1 MRKKMLAGIV
11 AGALMVGMGFGV
23 LEGQAQ
29 AADKNVQNGQP
40 CPPPPMMRGPRG
52 GQPPMRQMSA
62 DDVAKQ
68 INKTFGVS
76 EKEVK
81 AAIDEQKDFRDIG
94 QAAMLS
100 KISGKSFKDVLA
112 MKTDDKHW
120 PEIGQE
126 LGVTPEQ
133 IHAQMNEMTAVR
145 MAEKGDVDKDTALK
159 LMNNG
164 YRPHD
169 IGMAAKLAKLS
180 GKDIQSVL
188 DMKKINNRWGDVAQQ
203 LGIDRDKLRPQ
214 RGEGGFHGHGPQ
226 GGPPP
231 AEDMGGKMAPPEMN
245 DADEAK

>member
-40 CPPPPMMRGPRG
+40 CPPPMMKGHRG
-52 GQPPMRQMSA
+52 GQPPMMHMSS
-62 DDVAKQ
+62 DDMAKE

-81 AAIDEQKDFRDIG
+81 AALDEHKDFRDIG

-120 PEIGQE
+120 PEIGKE
-126 LGVTPEQ
+126 LGVTNEQ
-133 IHAQMNEMTAVR
+133 IRAQMNEMTAVR

-159 LMNNG
+159 LMNEG

-180 GKDIQSVL
+180 GKDIQTVL
-188 DMKKINNRWGDVAQQ
+188 GMKKINNRWGDVAQQ
-203 LGIDRDKLRPQ
+203 LGVDRDKLRPQ
-214 RGEGGFHGHGPQ
+214 RGEGGFRGHGPQ

-231 AEDMGGKMAPPEMN
+231 AEDRGGEMAPQEM
-245 DADEAK
+245 DGADEAK

>member
-11 AGALMVGMGFGV
+11 AGALMMGAGFGI

-29 AADKNVQNGQP
+29 AADKNVQTGQA
-40 CPPPPMMRGPRG
+40 CPPPMMKGHRG
-52 GQPPMRQMSA
+52 GQPPMMRMSA

-68 INKTFGVS
+68 LNKTFGVS

-81 AAIDEQKDFRDIG
+81 AAIDDKKDFHDIG
-94 QAAMLS
+94 QAAMLA
-100 KISGKSFKDVLA
+100 KISGKSFKEVLA
-112 MKTDDKHW
+112 MKTADKHW

-126 LGVTPEQ
+126 LGVTCEQ
-133 IHAQMNEMTAVR
+133 VQAQMNEMTAVR

-159 LMNNG
+159 LMNDG
-164 YRPHD
+164 YRAHD
-169 IGMAAKLAKLS
+169 IGMAAKIAKLS

-203 LGIDRDKLRPQ
+203 LGVDRDKLRPQ
-214 RGEGGFHGHGPQ
+214 HGEKGFRGHGPQ

-231 AEDMGGKMAPPEMN
+231 AEDMGGEMTPPEMN
-245 DADEAK
+245 DSNEAK

>member
-11 AGALMVGMGFGV
+11 AGVLMAGTGFGI
-23 LEGQAQ
+23 LGAQAH

-40 CPPPPMMRGPRG
+40 CPPPMMRGHRG
-52 GQPPMRQMSA
+52 GQPPMMHMSA
-62 DDVAKQ
+62 DDMAKQ
-68 INKTFGVS
+68 LNKSFGVD
-76 EKEVK
+76 EQEVK
-81 AAIDEQKDFRDIG
+81 AAFEEKKDFRDIG

-100 KISGKSFKDVLA
+100 KISGKSFKDVMA
-112 MKTDDKHW
+112 MKTDEKHW
-120 PEIGQE
+120 PQVEQE
-126 LGVTPEQ
+126 LGVTREQ
-133 IHAQMNEMTAVR
+133 IHAQMNEMTAER
-145 MAEKGDVDKDTALK
+145 MAEHGDVDKDTALN

-188 DMKKINNRWGDVAQQ
+188 DMKKINTRWGDVAQQ

-214 RGEGGFHGHGPQ
+214 RGEGFRGHGPQ

-231 AEDMGGKMAPPEMN
+231 AGDMEEEMTPPDMEPDN
-245 DADEAK
+245 DAK